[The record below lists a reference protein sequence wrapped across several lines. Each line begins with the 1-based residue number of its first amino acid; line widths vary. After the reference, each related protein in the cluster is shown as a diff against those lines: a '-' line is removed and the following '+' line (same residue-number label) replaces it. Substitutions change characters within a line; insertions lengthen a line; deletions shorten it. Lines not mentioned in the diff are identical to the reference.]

1 MKSESETLFNNRDD
15 IKSVEFSDF
24 KIIKVLGM
32 GAFGKV
38 KEKIKLGVLSRIH
51 KDWRII
57 CDENLKKDV
66 LIYQDMV
73 SNTILEKKILS
84 SIDNVFLLKL
94 NFCFQTKDKIYFV
107 MPFMR
112 SDKSNL
118 GAVNYF
124 QS

>member
-1 MKSESETLFNNRDD
+1 MPLQLKPISDYIMVSANPVNDVLLFLYQKNVKSESETLFNNRDD

-57 CDENLKKDV
+57 CDENLKKRCFD
-66 LIYQDMV
+66 LPRYGFEHN
-73 SNTILEKKILS
+73 SREK
-84 SIDNVFLLKL
+84 NP
-94 NFCFQTKDKIYFV
+94 FQY
-107 MPFMR
+107 
-112 SDKSNL
+112 
-118 GAVNYF
+118 
-124 QS
+124 